1 MSKKQFSNLTK
12 RTPQGLG
19 ALVNSET
26 KPDTIPD
33 HPTGIKKRGRR
44 PTDNP
49 KPPGQTKAGERRF
62 TFIVNELLLDDI
74 KNIAKYESK
83 QIKEVLSE
91 ALTQYVNNYKPSK
104 KQAPKLNNI
113 C

>member
-1 MSKKQFSNLTK
+1 MSKKDFTNLRK
-12 RTPQGLG
+12 RTPQGLS
-19 ALVNSET
+19 ALVSVES
-26 KPDTIPD
+26 KRDTIPD

-44 PTDNP
+44 PADNP

-62 TFIVNELLLDDI
+62 TFIVNEALLDDI
-74 KNIAKYESK
+74 KSIAKYESK
-83 QIKEVLSE
+83 QIKEVLNE